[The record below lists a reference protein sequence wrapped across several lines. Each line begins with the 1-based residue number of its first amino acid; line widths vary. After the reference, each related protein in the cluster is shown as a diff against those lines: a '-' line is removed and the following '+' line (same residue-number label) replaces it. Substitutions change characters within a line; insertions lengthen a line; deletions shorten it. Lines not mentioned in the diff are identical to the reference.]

1 MEPSMINYFLQ
12 NEGIMQMYLN
22 SIMFINFSINLEDDF
37 NILCKYLR
45 KNNLFNFEEKNN
57 SRISNTF
64 SNFVQIITSMP
75 LKSISPKTINK
86 LYKNFENSRVLT
98 NKYKTRNLIKTVI
111 KI

>member
-1 MEPSMINYFLQ
+1 
-12 NEGIMQMYLN
+12 MYLN
-22 SIMFINFSINLEDDF
+22 SIIFINFSINLEDDF

-45 KNNLFNFEEKNN
+45 KNKLFNFEEKNN
-57 SRISNTF
+57 SKTSNSF
-64 SNFVQIITSMP
+64 SNFVKIITEMP